1 MASKSGSG
9 AEAKTSASSSSALS
23 RATGEGKTGHDV
35 GAGGEGA
42 HRFVEDE
49 EEDENDVDFRSGDL
63 GDEVYCVYD
72 DDEAWPRRLGGDE
85 VELAEQFFDAVECG
99 ECDEV
104 VRLLEELA
112 EHFCTLFIWARQELV
127 EHAEWLSDR
136 PSLGNMAT

>member
-49 EEDENDVDFRSGDL
+49 EEEDENDVDFRSGDL

-72 DDEAWPRRLGGDE
+72 DDEAWPAASAGMKSS
-85 VELAEQFFDAVECG
+85 
-99 ECDEV
+99 
-104 VRLLEELA
+104 
-112 EHFCTLFIWARQELV
+112 
-127 EHAEWLSDR
+127 WLSSFSM
-136 PSLGNMAT
+136 PSSAVSVMRWCACSGSLHRW